1 MEPRGSLLG
10 GLEMQSGYV
19 TRLDVAESGGRFQT
33 ILPGAARAAHLVDAE
48 VTIRGVCVS
57 ELNPKGQLITTH
69 LFSPGLSYVDV
80 EEPAP
85 ADPFSIPAQSISSL
99 LRFAPRVR
107 NGHRVRVQG
116 VVTRQKLGV
125 SLYIQ
130 DGAQGLHI
138 RSGQRTALQGERVDV
153 VGFVAAGEYAPLLE
167 LSQFRRLGARTAPAP
182 VEVTAGQAMHG
193 DYDSALVRI
202 DARLQDQ
209 HPGPGSRILV
219 LEAGGVVFT
228 AALLRPPEANER
240 RLVNGSLLR
249 VTGICSVRGAL
260 QVADT
265 RMPQA
270 FRLLLRSADDIL
282 VLDKPSW
289 WTARHTFSVLAAMAA
304 IVLLALGGVA
314 FLLHSREKLERR
326 VGERT
331 VELQKAKVAA
341 ETANHAKSDFLAH
354 MSHEL
359 RTPMNGVLGY
369 IRLALER
376 ATDSEECEYLGIAAE
391 SAEILLRLI
400 NDVLDF
406 SKIEARCLT
415 LESVPFQLPGIVA
428 ASLDLFKPQA
438 AAKGIRL
445 ETEIDPDVP
454 RFVTG
459 DPTRLQQVLINLIGN
474 AVKFTSVG
482 SVTCRVRLEERASES
497 VTLRFSVIDTGIGI
511 PPHRQQAIFEKFTQA
526 DSSITREYGGTGL
539 GLAITSRLVELAGGR
554 IWVESQPGRGSSFH
568 FTLPVAPAAAPAESR
583 EAEVSSQL
591 GSLSILL
598 AEDNAINQ
606 RLMERMLGRLNHAVT
621 VAQDGLD
628 ALHAYE
634 QGAFDVVLMDMQ
646 MPRMDGLEATRK
658 IRDLERSRG
667 QHIPIIALTA
677 HALNASQQQCFEAGV
692 DAYVTKPVRI
702 EELLA
707 VIGRCVGAG

>member
-1 MEPRGSLLG
+1 MK
-10 GLEMQSGYV
+10 SGYL
-19 TRLDVAESGGRFQT
+19 TRLDVAGSGGRFQT
-33 ILPGAARAAHLVDAE
+33 ILPGTDPRAARLVDAK
-48 VTIRGVCVS
+48 VAIRGVCFS
-57 ELNPKGQLITTH
+57 ELNPKGQLVTTR
-69 LFSPGLSYVDV
+69 LLSPAFAYVDV

-85 ADPFSIPAQSISSL
+85 ADPFSIPAQPISSL
-99 LRFAPRVR
+99 LKFAPSIR

-116 VVTRQKLGV
+116 VVTRQKLGT

-130 DGAQGLHI
+130 DGAQSLHI
-138 RSGQRTALQGERVDV
+138 RSGQRTPVQAGDRVDV
-153 VGFVAAGEYAPLLE
+153 AGFVAAGEYAPLLE
-167 LSQFRRLGARTAPAP
+167 LSQFRRLGAGKAPAP
-182 VEVTAGQAMHG
+182 VAVTGEQALHG

-209 HPGPGSRILV
+209 PPGTGDEIFV
-219 LEAGGVVFT
+219 LGAGNVVFT
-228 AALLRPPEANER
+228 ASLPQWAGSKERPK
-240 RLVNGSLLR
+240 LVNGSLLR
-249 VTGICSVRGAL
+249 LTGICSIQRSVQVDDVR
-260 QVADT
+260 T
-265 RMPQA
+265 PQA

-289 WTARHTFSVLAAMAA
+289 WTAGHALSVLAAMAA

-314 FLLHSREKLERR
+314 FLLRSREELERR
-326 VGERT
+326 VRERT

-341 ETANHAKSDFLAH
+341 EAANHAKSDFLAH

-369 IRLALER
+369 IRLALEKD
-376 ATDSEECEYLGIAAE
+376 TDPETREYLCIAAE

-400 NDVLDF
+400 NDVLDL

-415 LESVPFQLPGIVA
+415 LESVPFQLPCVVGSSV
-428 ASLDLFKPQA
+428 DLFKPQA

-445 ETEIDPDVP
+445 EAGIDPDVP
-454 RFVTG
+454 QFVTG

-482 SVTCRVRLEERASES
+482 SVACRVRLEERASEG

-511 PPHRQQAIFEKFTQA
+511 PPHRQHAIFEKFTQA

-554 IWVESQPGRGSSFH
+554 IWVESQPGQGSSFH
-568 FTLPVAPAAAPAESR
+568 FTLPVAPAAAPVESR
-583 EAEVSSQL
+583 EADVGSQL

-598 AEDNAINQ
+598 AEDNSINQ
-606 RLMERMLGRLNHAVT
+606 RLMERMLGSLNHAVT
-621 VAQDGLD
+621 VAQDGLE
-628 ALHAYE
+628 ALQAYE

-658 IRDLERSRG
+658 IRDLERSHER
-667 QHIPIIALTA
+667 HIPIIALTA

-692 DAYVTKPVRI
+692 DAYVTKPVRM

-707 VIGRCVGAG
+707 VIGRCLEANRAV